1 MSLSTLTDRLRTVV
15 GTANDTKAK
24 VKFDTD
30 EGVVFIDTTQVP
42 NVISNEE
49 NDAECTLEISTQ
61 NALKMIDGELN
72 PMMAYMTGK
81 LKIKGDMGIAMKLA
95 QTFGG

>member
-15 GTANDTKAK
+15 GADSDTKAK

-30 EGVVFIDTTQVP
+30 EGIVFIDTTQTP
-42 NVISNEE
+42 NVVSNEDH
-49 NDAECTLEISTQ
+49 DAECTLEISTQ
-61 NALKMIDGELN
+61 NALKMIDGDLN

-81 LKIKGDMGIAMKLA
+81 LKIKGDMGVAMKLA
-95 QTFGG
+95 QTFN

>member
-15 GTANDTKAK
+15 GTDSYTKAK

-42 NVISNEE
+42 NVVSNEDH
-49 NDAECTLEISTQ
+49 DAECTLETSTK
-61 NALKMIDGELN
+61 NALKMMDGDLN

-95 QTFGG
+95 QNFEG

>member
-15 GTANDTKAK
+15 GQDSDTKAK
-24 VKFDTD
+24 VKFETD

-42 NVISNEE
+42 NVISNESH
-49 NDAECTLEISTQ
+49 DADCTLEISTK
-61 NALKMIDGELN
+61 NALKMIDGDLN

-81 LKIKGDMGIAMKLA
+81 LKIQGDMGIAMKLA
-95 QTFGG
+95 QNFS

>member
-15 GTANDTKAK
+15 GTDSDTKAK

>member
-49 NDAECTLEISTQ
+49 NDADCTLEISTQ

>member
-1 MSLSTLTDRLRTVV
+1 MSLETLTQKIRTVV
-15 GTANDTKAK
+15 GNDNDMRAK

-42 NVISNEE
+42 NIVANQDH
-49 NDAECTLEISTQ
+49 DADCTLEISTK
-61 NALKMIDGELN
+61 NALKMLEGDLN

-81 LKIKGDMGIAMKLA
+81 LKIKGDMGIAMKMA
-95 QTFGG
+95 QMFGR

>member
-1 MSLSTLTDRLRTVV
+1 MSLSTLTERLHTVV
-15 GTANDTKAK
+15 GNDSDTKAK

-30 EGVVFIDTTQVP
+30 EGIVFIDTTQVP
-42 NVISNEE
+42 NVISNEDH
-49 NDAECTLEISTQ
+49 DAECTLEISTK
-61 NALKMIDGELN
+61 NALKMIDGDLN

-81 LKIKGDMGIAMKLA
+81 LKIKGDMGVAMKLA

>member
-1 MSLSTLTDRLRTVV
+1 MSLETLTQKIRTVV
-15 GTANDTKAK
+15 GNDNDMRAK

-42 NVISNEE
+42 NIVANQDH
-49 NDAECTLEISTQ
+49 DADCTLEISTK
-61 NALKMIDGELN
+61 NALKMLEGDLN

-81 LKIKGDMGIAMKLA
+81 LKIKGDMGVAMKMA
-95 QTFGG
+95 QMFGG